1 MLDVQLSHACWNTQR
16 YRMDN
21 YDVDLLTF
29 RKDVLLKSGGPSS
42 VNNENICLQVT
53 VSADFII
60 INVEL
65 CITN

>member
-1 MLDVQLSHACWNTQR
+1 
-16 YRMDN
+16 MDN